1 MPLLSINKYPLRG
14 LWKLTEQP
22 AELWSQ
28 ICHKHWYEEDLA
40 QMKSPTRQAEW
51 LATRLLLREML
62 GHETRIAYF
71 PSGAPYLP
79 DEPFHLSLSHTK
91 GFVALTLS
99 EERTG
104 IDIEYRS
111 ERVRKIRSRY
121 LSPSEEAFIDLLHE
135 TEHLLVCWC
144 AKEALFKVVD
154 LPEMDFLEH
163 LHILPF
169 SYAPSGLLTAYES
182 RSEHHQTFTFQYEV
196 TEAFVWVW
204 KIS

>member
-1 MPLLSINKYPLRG
+1 MPLLSIDKYPLRG
-14 LWKLTEQP
+14 LWKLTESP
-22 AELWSQ
+22 EALWAQ
-28 ICHKHWYEEDLA
+28 LGHKSWYEEDLA
-40 QMKSPTRQAEW
+40 RMKSPSRQAEW

-62 GHETRIAYF
+62 GHEARIAYH

-79 DEPFHLSLSHTK
+79 DEPFQLSLSHTR

-99 EERTG
+99 VERTG

-121 LSPSEEAFIDLLHE
+121 LSPTEEAFINPQHE

-154 LPEMDFLEH
+154 LPEVDFLEH

-169 SYAPSGLLTAYES
+169 PYATSGTLTAYES
-182 RSEHHQTFTFQYEV
+182 RSDHQQAFTFQYEV

-204 KIS
+204 KIT